1 MTFGTYYLIQCRCR
15 LAPAERDLWDDI
27 PGYFNSQPEAIMSAQ
42 ALASQGR
49 VVRVVDDSG
58 GIVWAS
64 GT

>member
-27 PGYFNSQPEAIMSAQ
+27 PGVYPDPTPAISDAQ
-42 ALASQGR
+42 SLAAQGR